1 MNLRAQNRA
10 VPPAGGWGSWEKGAL
25 FGRGYDLLSSARLGS
40 AAAMLGYPADEP
52 TTRLAL
58 PQCFT

>member
-1 MNLRAQNRA
+1 M
-10 VPPAGGWGSWEKGAL
+10 PPAGGWGRWGRERL
-25 FGRGYDLLSSARLGS
+25 FSRGYDLLSSARLGS
-40 AAAMLGYPADEP
+40 AEAMLGYPADEP